1 MKVLSSF
8 FFISQSWWSLES
20 FLSGYVYI
28 LSHRERKFLK
38 VSGASHGQNISDFRF
53 RYFQLPVSGLE
64 IPTGSGKLPHA
75 IARFEL
81 YIPKQRC
88 PNYQRFTIDLPEIHW
103 RIYICFYVS
112 LVNLWQISG
121 SLDTSVPKVSC
132 SMTDHLKIDPI
143 FKPVKV
149 LLSIMLGRL
158 RDATLERIQEI
169 KMFIQSKGNWTN
181 RLVMHMYS

>member
-1 MKVLSSF
+1 M
-8 FFISQSWWSLES
+8 
-20 FLSGYVYI
+20 
-28 LSHRERKFLK
+28 K

-53 RYFQLPVSGLE
+53 RYFQLPVSEKQPTSGLE

-81 YIPKQRC
+81 YI
-88 PNYQRFTIDLPEIHW
+88 
-103 RIYICFYVS
+103 
-112 LVNLWQISG
+112 
-121 SLDTSVPKVSC
+121 PKVSC

-169 KMFIQSKGNWTN
+169 KMFIQSKGN
-181 RLVMHMYS
+181 